1 MAAPESQATQ
11 KFIEIDSIDNDVVIL
26 KGGGL
31 RKVILVSGVNM
42 ELKSEEEQNL
52 IYYAYQDLLNGLD
65 FSVQFVAH
73 SRKLNIDPYLALL
86 ESYRSKETNELLR
99 SQIVE
104 YKEFIKSF
112 VQQNEIMT
120 KTFFIV
126 VPYDPITV
134 AGSEGLSKF
143 LPFLKNTTPS
153 AQTQKGE
160 MREKNLTQLNQ
171 RVDQVIS
178 GLQPIGL
185 RAVILNRE
193 ELIELFYNLY
203 NPESVEKKD
212 LAIAKE

>member
-1 MAAPESQATQ
+1 MPESQATQ
-11 KFIEIDSIDNDVVIL
+11 KFIEIDSIENDVVAL

-42 ELKSEEEQNL
+42 ELKSEEEQNAV
-52 IYYAYQDLLNGLD
+52 YYSYQNLLNSLD
-65 FSVQFVAH
+65 FPLQFVVH

-86 ESYRSKETNELLR
+86 ESYRGKETNELLR

-120 KTFFIV
+120 KTFFVV
-126 VPYDPITV
+126 VPYDPIVV
-134 AGSEGLSKF
+134 AGSEGLAKF
-143 LPFLKNTTPS
+143 IPFLKKTTPS

-160 MREKNLTQLNQ
+160 ARQKNLTQLNQ

-178 GLQPIGL
+178 NLGQIGL
-185 RAVILNRE
+185 RSVVLNKE

-203 NPESVEKKD
+203 NPESIEKKD
-212 LAIAKE
+212 LAIAKQ